1 MNVII
6 PEKVLKDKELSPG
19 EKIIIAILL
28 LNPKMKNKEI
38 AEMCGM
44 SIIGAKLVK
53 KRLKKRGILNK
64 KQFTLEFFVKYDIDQ
79 KGIKSIPFLP
89 DDTQKGI
96 KSIPFEPEKGI
107 KSIPF
112 LPDDT
117 QKGIKSIPFEPE
129 KGIKSIPF
137 LPDDTQKGIKSIPF
151 EPEKG
156 IKSIPFLPD
165 DTQKGIK
172 NIPFEPEKG
181 IKSIP
186 FSPLDAT
193 SLYNI
198 LFNLNN
204 NQQVTSNTSNNLST
218 CNPVKLV
225 NKKEKKK
232 KTKIY
237 LKSCLK
243 EKEKKEITD
252 ENERAVNEA
261 VRELLRYFDKV
272 YKYIFD
278 LGYYCEFKVEFDLL
292 KHDYKRYYKE
302 NQDIEKTT
310 RLFKRLIDC
319 YFTLVEY
326 DIKHNKDVNPT
337 IRDFHR
343 KMSQCIIQYKQND
356 YNYYEH
362 LIEKQ
367 QVKQQQQEISSDTLS
382 YDEKDTK
389 NQDLP
394 RTGYISNG
402 FRHISEIIKG
412 H

>member
-79 KGIKSIPFLP
+79 
-89 DDTQKGI
+89 
-96 KSIPFEPEKGI
+96 
-107 KSIPF
+107 
-112 LPDDT
+112 
-117 QKGIKSIPFEPE
+117 
-129 KGIKSIPF
+129 
-137 LPDDTQKGIKSIPF
+137 
-151 EPEKG
+151 KG